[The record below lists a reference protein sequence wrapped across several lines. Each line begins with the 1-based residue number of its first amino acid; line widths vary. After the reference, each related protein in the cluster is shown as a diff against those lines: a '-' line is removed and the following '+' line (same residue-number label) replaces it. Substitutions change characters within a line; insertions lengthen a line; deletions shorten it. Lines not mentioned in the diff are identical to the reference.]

1 MFKLFYKRLKDQTGL
16 AVTTVLIITGLI
28 SLGASL
34 WSLGTAS
41 EEYKRE
47 QIDVTQYGDIKN
59 NPEINPSEAYE
70 QNKRA
75 TAKILLKAGETGA
88 GAYDDT
94 GLLGLVVNNTDI
106 LKLEEEDAASEK
118 RKTVKLDKL
127 EPPPA
132 SQEELNR
139 LMQLTEDELDRILE
153 ELGAMDMTDPNTG
166 KEIDFGYSDEEI
178 NRLLEE
184 TGNLDSGIKKMVEKK
199 VELNADSETTPEEKK
214 TIVDETV
221 KNIQKAEDNSTKVD
235 LNSWVK
241 TILKGTDKL
250 ADQKLVDLRYKLKR
264 NELSYDYNFSIIQK
278 YEEYQAKGQGIT
290 DTAELAEAKRR
301 VADLYDET
309 RIIEAQ
315 IKELE
320 DAKQIAQDSEVASES
335 EEAKGLTDA
344 NKEETKTQPDESEQE
359 VTPDEQEKI
368 VTLCGTVWS
377 TFDEKITMIIN
388 FSTGEITGNVIG
400 NNDEKASVNGKITL
414 PDNKISVIVTG
425 TWQSSDGEVQF
436 SYDLIGT
443 YYPETNSASG
453 SNAANTGKWSVS
465 PCYTENASGV
475 IEGNS

>member
-320 DAKQIAQDSEVASES
+320 AAKAVASES
-335 EEAKGLTDA
+335 EEAKGLTEAD
-344 NKEETKTQPDESEQE
+344 KEETKTQPAEAEQE
-359 VTPDEQEKI
+359 VAPDSQEKI
-368 VTLCGTVWS
+368 VTLSGRVRDGLNT
-377 TFDEKITMIIN
+377 KLTMIIN
-388 FSTGEITGNVIG
+388 FNTGEITGNVKGEGALSG
-400 NNDEKASVNGKITL
+400 NITGKISL
-414 PDNKISVIVTG
+414 PDNKISMTATG
-425 TWQSSDGEVQF
+425 TWSNEELKF
-436 SYDLIGT
+436 SYGLTGV

-453 SNAANTGKWSVS
+453 RTSGEGGGVDWAASQDTVEPS
-465 PCYTENASGV
+465 YTENASGV